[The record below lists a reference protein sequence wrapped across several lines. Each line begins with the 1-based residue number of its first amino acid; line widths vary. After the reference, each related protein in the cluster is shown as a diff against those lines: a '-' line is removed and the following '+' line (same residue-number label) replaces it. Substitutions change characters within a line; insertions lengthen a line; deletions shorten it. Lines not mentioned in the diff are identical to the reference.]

1 MDIESDRNIY
11 LGKYGAPTRTR
22 TADLLITNQLL
33 YQLSY
38 RGTDASLAKA
48 ETGCNTPFEKIL
60 NYFVVRANSRTEAI
74 PTAMIYSDA
83 GAAWD
88 RFSRLACS

>member
-1 MDIESDRNIY
+1 
-11 LGKYGAPTRTR
+11 
-22 TADLLITNQLL
+22 
-33 YQLSY
+33 
-38 RGTDASLAKA
+38 
-48 ETGCNTPFEKIL
+48 
-60 NYFVVRANSRTEAI
+60 VVRANSRTEAI